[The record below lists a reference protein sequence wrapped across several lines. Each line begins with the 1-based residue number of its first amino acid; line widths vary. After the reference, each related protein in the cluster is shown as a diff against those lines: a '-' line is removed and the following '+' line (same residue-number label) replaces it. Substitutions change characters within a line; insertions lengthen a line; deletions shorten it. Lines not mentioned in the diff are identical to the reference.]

1 MAFWG
6 LVLFEP
12 HMWLSAL
19 GLGPAGKLLTLM
31 TAVVTLALLLRPP
44 SRGWVV
50 PLLSYLLFI
59 TLTMPFAVNRG
70 SAYGPIKATL
80 VFYVLAVATLAW
92 VKEPRQ
98 ARPILLAV
106 FVGQFLWW
114 GLLGVT
120 QGQVDWNSNLSNY
133 DGYGP
138 MMTLGIGLAFYFGLA
153 ARNRRLRWLGF
164 AVAALSIAG
173 VVASFAR
180 GAVLSSF
187 AVGGIIWLRWPH
199 KLRATAAL
207 LAALLVMIVA
217 ASFTN
222 EVARGG
228 DLDSP
233 KGFWSDL
240 ATVTK
245 EFDES
250 NEGSSNDRR
259 MLWAT
264 AVVVFHQYPIL
275 GAGAGNFG
283 PAAAELPLEVFAG
296 WDFDNPAR
304 LWDRALHSSYY
315 QVLSEGGLVGCLLY
329 LWILIDFFRRN
340 AALRSKQSFER
351 WNSISK
357 GELDIRY
364 LSWGLEAGM
373 VAFLTTG
380 LFYNQLY
387 VHWLYTLIIM
397 NALLFEFTHPRQRS
411 MSATLRQA

>member
-1 MAFWG
+1 
-6 LVLFEP
+6 
-12 HMWLSAL
+12 MWLYAL
-19 GLGPAGKLLTLM
+19 GLGPAGKILTL
-31 TAVVTLALLLRPP
+31 TAALVIVVLGLRPP
-44 SRGWVV
+44 AGGWAV

-59 TLTMPFAVNRG
+59 TLTTPFAVNRG
-70 SAYGPIKATL
+70 AAYGPVKAIL
-80 VFYVLAVATLAW
+80 VFYTLAVATLAW
-92 VKEPRQ
+92 VKEERQ
-98 ARPILLAV
+98 VRPIVLAV

-114 GLLGVT
+114 GILGVRY
-120 QGQVDWNSNLSNY
+120 GAVGWHSNLSNY

-164 AVAALSIAG
+164 AVAGLSIAG

-180 GAVLSSF
+180 GAVLSAF
-187 AVGGIIWLRWPH
+187 AVGGIIWLRWPQ

-217 ASFTN
+217 ASFTSG
-222 EVARGG
+222 VARGG

-233 KGFWSDL
+233 KGFWNDL

-245 EFDES
+245 EFDQS

-264 AVVVFHQYPIL
+264 AVVVFHEYPIL

-283 PAAAELPLEVFAG
+283 PAAAELPLEAFSG
-296 WDFDNPAR
+296 WDMDNPGR

-340 AALRSKQSFER
+340 AALRSKQAVER
-351 WNSISK
+351 WNSIAK
-357 GELDIRY
+357 GEFDLRY

-373 VAFLTTG
+373 VGFLTTG

-397 NALLFEFTHPRQRS
+397 NAILFGLTHAKRRSAPR
-411 MSATLRQA
+411 AHRQA